1 MADEDDDDVESTGS
15 VTRTFIPS
23 ARPKREWWDK
33 TPDDK
38 PRGPVTSQEKQ
49 EWRDSFFDSLDK
61 VAVTP
66 RQAETVETHRR
77 ERLTETPT
85 EWSDYPKA
93 GVAAVGSGLKG
104 VGHVVQEVAGRG
116 PVSEWLQETGKGI
129 KERAE
134 GMQSEQFKFAQ
145 EEGVFGAK
153 PGAAIAGLVS
163 GSVPAL
169 LATAGATAA
178 AVTVGAP
185 AAVAAGVGGGVAA
198 LLGTGSVF
206 DNLDES
212 FKKMSPAELA
222 EISPAFKRNIEGGMN
237 EKEARDKFLTE
248 NASWYPYGAG
258 LVSILT
264 SRFGVE
270 PMVAKILTGK
280 LVAQGI
286 TRGAVLT
293 AAGESG
299 QESMENVAEDL
310 ATQAGK
316 IKAGQQQDIDYN
328 SLWKSFGEGIIL
340 GAVTGGPLGA
350 IGHRGGAPGA
360 APARA
365 PEHVPPGQVDS
376 TTAAG
381 LATATGAAPA
391 ANAPTAAAQTP
402 PAAAAP
408 GVQPRE
414 GLDAEEATTGDT
426 EVVEAARA
434 AAAQRPP
441 VAPGSP
447 AAPEGPG
454 TTAQPSAIPEDPYA
468 ADRDALRKRELEE
481 LRRQGQQTEEV
492 LDEVRK
498 RRTNPPTNPAAGNSG
513 QTDGTGTTPPQPNAG
528 IHAIPGGGLHR
539 VYTPPVVGTDPAQ
552 AAALQAR
559 AAQSPAGPAQPSQTA
574 AESPGVGPATG
585 ANLPAGPPAAPDVL
599 APAAAPEPIKPP
611 TTLPE
616 TPATLDAQRQQ
627 LINGERAA
635 VMYPRGTKPGPR
647 PKGMQSLVVNAD
659 IFHFDPK
666 QITKAEIRKAALE
679 GRENEILGLG
689 PFNKADVMATPGPE
703 MVVAERTPE
712 GVEVRAA
719 GTKPAIAPITQA
731 AMEEVATPGNI
742 VAPEPIGET
751 LAGRIAPVVEPPVA
765 APAKKKRTPKTE
777 KVVRK
782 AKERAE
788 SEALPASPARVTERA
803 QQMQQRR
810 GELEAAAA
818 TYGAVTEKT
827 RANIAQRVEEEFKA
841 REETASKEE
850 QKAKGREAHARAEEG
865 RQAVKEKMAE
875 PGPSEVVRRAGEPEP
890 QPEARPARQPSRAKA
905 ETRREAAHEQI
916 EEHVDQALR
925 DQGITEDLR
934 SQARED
940 AASAI
945 AEDLAKHSG
954 SINAMVAAY
963 QQRALEAAE
972 KSVDRQKQEQAAR
985 DIETHEE
992 AVRRYETETKAEE
1005 ETRAGK
1011 HIGGATEAAALNTV
1025 RTTRWRTAKREIA
1038 AAQQAGQP
1046 TPKWA
1051 TDYMDKYEERKK
1063 LPAKSKIQY
1072 GIKSEELDAI
1082 WAGKA
1087 KAAAAQRRTME
1098 TAKRD
1103 KPAADTKAAHD
1114 LNEAV
1119 ARRLSNHPA
1128 GVMSKVAAVIKERA
1142 ATIAE
1147 IAENEHQKKFGKP
1160 LPATL
1165 GYSQPWSVNLGVLAK
1180 RVANARVTDSDFFK
1194 NFPAY
1199 EFLMRNEAQEVA
1211 LNELILPGDA
1221 IAPAAS
1227 VAEKKLGEIVLE
1239 VSADTDQTTPGA
1251 MAQTNVRYD
1260 DALHAPKPA
1269 GKKPTVGDKGTFTG
1283 RQMMEKVL
1291 ADAKQGD
1298 QAKGLYKVFMN
1309 HLQTRLNDL
1318 VGEIDVIVMD
1328 DQYVQA
1334 LRPAGMTADVGGLFR
1349 PMYGS
1354 NEFGKK
1360 PHIVLSA
1367 ERFWGATEADRRHT
1381 LMHEMT
1387 HAATSIAYNENINGT
1402 KDGMD
1407 TLFEY
1412 AKSKMSPEQ
1421 QKQYG
1426 FKNAKEFI
1434 AEAFTNEDFQR
1445 QLAQMDAPPNFQRL
1459 GIKNAWQQLLALVRN
1474 MLKAPDGRQFATLLE
1489 AVVQQTDQSF
1499 IGLDQQVEELDFIR
1513 LDRMQK
1519 KSVPQP
1525 GMTSDDDPLGVGPN
1539 IVASSMRTA
1548 TAVKE
1553 TLAKDGRGW
1562 ARVKLLAMESTASL
1576 KRRARDVFGGHDSA
1590 FERLTDKYLEMG
1602 PEVDELRK
1610 DGDDIAVD
1618 FGKYERLHKN
1628 DADRASAVGHD
1639 ATVVGADPR
1648 YDLDHDHNKHL
1659 KGRGFGK
1666 QRKRNEHARLQAEW
1680 QALPSEAKAIMSRAF
1695 DYYKNMQEMMSE
1707 TLAVNIVN
1715 MRFKQPGANPNNVAV
1730 QDAVDWV
1737 TSGAIDKGPSRQNAH
1752 DKAMQKALGPEMVEH
1767 LKQVSALRKIKGV
1780 YLPLMRRGEFVFTS
1794 RMKVPP
1800 PPAGDAVAT
1809 GPSTFVFDDE
1819 GKAST
1824 YLENLPD
1831 GVTTKKV
1838 RKFWVDPSDPAKP
1851 VPMDFSDD
1859 TVPRWLVDVQDK
1871 HVAFF
1876 DSMADATKARD
1887 AQAAAGTHEDVSLVS
1902 RRDNPAKIGQTELT
1916 NLQMA
1921 PLARAI
1927 DQSANLNTAQKE
1939 AMKQMV
1945 GELAIRY
1952 GAGSHIQQ
1960 RSLMR
1965 KNVLGYSQ
1973 SFRENIV
1980 DYNSSASNQIV
1991 RNRHAVEMGA
2001 LEAEVKDYIT
2011 AQRQTANGLTPEGD
2025 KQSVMRDEYLNELQ
2039 QRINKDY
2046 EARKTFDDVV
2056 RHATT
2061 MSFMMHL
2068 ASPMHSALNA
2078 MQVEQVTLPELSGRH
2093 GLVQSQA
2100 AITRAYSAIGGLRE
2114 AKAGIKA
2121 TYAAARGVTRA
2132 GDTAVQ
2138 RITDRAGQEAD
2149 GVLLKQML
2157 GRVQKAGLLA
2167 NDAGIEFES
2176 QAQFSKHAF
2185 VRGLE
2190 YAARIARQMPQAIE
2204 NINRAVTAIAAFRL
2218 EYARNGGDFEA
2229 AVRYTN
2235 DTVEATQGDYSA
2247 RGTGRIFNN
2256 STARLVLQFKKYPA
2270 MMTQLLARNMSQAFR
2285 GESEQVKKEAR
2296 RRLLTM
2302 GLTGMLFS
2310 GLSGAVPWEP
2320 AKALVTLAWLL
2331 GLSRDWESLE
2341 SALQV
2346 KVSQI
2351 LGDMPAEVIM
2361 RGLSRVA
2368 GIDMSNRTGLDTMW
2382 LGMLPKGTKKE
2393 NVSEWV
2399 LNMVAGAPGAAGFRV
2414 LGGLQS
2420 LAQGQYLEAGAAAP
2434 LPKIAT
2440 DMFKAAQGLR
2450 GKETATGI
2458 PLASPY
2464 NIAEAAAKTLGM
2476 NPAKDVRTFETGY
2489 ARQKKDEKGMK
2500 KEVGDLKNAY
2510 ARARPS
2516 DQQAIWRKIEKFNAT
2531 YPDEAVTFGELRR
2544 YVRGF
2549 KKRYEA
2555 ELEAVD

>member
-1 MADEDDDDVESTGS
+1 MA
-15 VTRTFIPS
+15 
-23 ARPKREWWDK
+23 K
-33 TPDDK
+33 
-38 PRGPVTSQEKQ
+38 
-49 EWRDSFFDSLDK
+49 
-61 VAVTP
+61 
-66 RQAETVETHRR
+66 
-77 ERLTETPT
+77 
-85 EWSDYPKA
+85 
-93 GVAAVGSGLKG
+93 
-104 VGHVVQEVAGRG
+104 
-116 PVSEWLQETGKGI
+116 
-129 KERAE
+129 
-134 GMQSEQFKFAQ
+134 
-145 EEGVFGAK
+145 
-153 PGAAIAGLVS
+153 
-163 GSVPAL
+163 
-169 LATAGATAA
+169 
-178 AVTVGAP
+178 
-185 AAVAAGVGGGVAA
+185 
-198 LLGTGSVF
+198 
-206 DNLDES
+206 
-212 FKKMSPAELA
+212 
-222 EISPAFKRNIEGGMN
+222 
-237 EKEARDKFLTE
+237 
-248 NASWYPYGAG
+248 
-258 LVSILT
+258 
-264 SRFGVE
+264 
-270 PMVAKILTGK
+270 
-280 LVAQGI
+280 
-286 TRGAVLT
+286 
-293 AAGESG
+293 
-299 QESMENVAEDL
+299 
-310 ATQAGK
+310 
-316 IKAGQQQDIDYN
+316 
-328 SLWKSFGEGIIL
+328 
-340 GAVTGGPLGA
+340 
-350 IGHRGGAPGA
+350 
-360 APARA
+360 
-365 PEHVPPGQVDS
+365 
-376 TTAAG
+376 
-381 LATATGAAPA
+381 
-391 ANAPTAAAQTP
+391 
-402 PAAAAP
+402 
-408 GVQPRE
+408 
-414 GLDAEEATTGDT
+414 
-426 EVVEAARA
+426 
-434 AAAQRPP
+434 
-441 VAPGSP
+441 
-447 AAPEGPG
+447 
-454 TTAQPSAIPEDPYA
+454 
-468 ADRDALRKRELEE
+468 
-481 LRRQGQQTEEV
+481 
-492 LDEVRK
+492 
-498 RRTNPPTNPAAGNSG
+498 
-513 QTDGTGTTPPQPNAG
+513 
-528 IHAIPGGGLHR
+528 
-539 VYTPPVVGTDPAQ
+539 
-552 AAALQAR
+552 
-559 AAQSPAGPAQPSQTA
+559 
-574 AESPGVGPATG
+574 
-585 ANLPAGPPAAPDVL
+585 
-599 APAAAPEPIKPP
+599 
-611 TTLPE
+611 
-616 TPATLDAQRQQ
+616 
-627 LINGERAA
+627 
-635 VMYPRGTKPGPR
+635 
-647 PKGMQSLVVNAD
+647 
-659 IFHFDPK
+659 
-666 QITKAEIRKAALE
+666 
-679 GRENEILGLG
+679 
-689 PFNKADVMATPGPE
+689 
-703 MVVAERTPE
+703 
-712 GVEVRAA
+712 
-719 GTKPAIAPITQA
+719 
-731 AMEEVATPGNI
+731 
-742 VAPEPIGET
+742 
-751 LAGRIAPVVEPPVA
+751 
-765 APAKKKRTPKTE
+765 
-777 KVVRK
+777 
-782 AKERAE
+782 
-788 SEALPASPARVTERA
+788 
-803 QQMQQRR
+803 
-810 GELEAAAA
+810 
-818 TYGAVTEKT
+818 
-827 RANIAQRVEEEFKA
+827 
-841 REETASKEE
+841 
-850 QKAKGREAHARAEEG
+850 
-865 RQAVKEKMAE
+865 

-890 QPEARPARQPSRAKA
+890 EPEARPAKEPKPTKA
-905 ETRREAAHEQI
+905 TTRREAAHEQI

-925 DQGITEDLR
+925 DQGVTADLR
-934 SQARED
+934 EQARED
-940 AASAI
+940 VARAI
-945 AEDLAKHSG
+945 ADDIAKHSG
-954 SINAMVAAY
+954 SINAMVKEY
-963 QQRALEAAE
+963 QQKALEAGE

-992 AVRRYETETKAEE
+992 AVRRYETETKAQE

-1011 HIGGATEAAALNTV
+1011 HIGQTEVAALASV
-1025 RTTRWRTAKREIA
+1025 RTTRWRTAKREIE
-1038 AAQQAGQP
+1038 AAQKAGQP

-1051 TDYMDKYEERKK
+1051 TDYMDKYEERKR

-1072 GIKSEELDAI
+1072 EIKSGELDAI
-1082 WAGKA
+1082 WADKA
-1087 KAAAAQRRTME
+1087 KAAGAARRATE

-1103 KPAADTKAAHD
+1103 KPAADTAAAHS

-1128 GVMSKVAAVIKERA
+1128 GVISKVAAVIKDRA

-1147 IAENEHQKKFGKP
+1147 IAENEYQKKFGKA
-1160 LPATL
+1160 LPTTL
-1165 GYSQPWSVNLGVLAK
+1165 GYNQPWSVNLGVLAK
-1180 RVANARVTDSDFFK
+1180 RVANARFTDSDFFQ
-1194 NFPAY
+1194 NFPSY

-1211 LNELILPGDA
+1211 LNELILPSDA

-1227 VAEKKLGEIVLE
+1227 VAEKKLGNIVLE

-1269 GKKPTVGDKGTFTG
+1269 SNKPTVGDKGTFTG
-1283 RQMMEKVL
+1283 RQMMDKVL
-1291 ADAKQGD
+1291 ADAKKND
-1298 QAKGLYKVFMN
+1298 QSKGLYKVFMN

-1318 VGEIDVIVMD
+1318 VGEIEVHIIN
-1328 DQYVQA
+1328 DQYLQA
-1334 LRPAGMTADVGGLFR
+1334 MRPADMKAEVGGLFR

-1381 LMHEMT
+1381 LMHEMV

-1407 TLFEY
+1407 KLFEY
-1412 AKSKMSPEQ
+1412 AKSKMSQEQ
-1421 QKQYG
+1421 QEQYG

-1459 GIKNAWQQLLALVRN
+1459 GIKTMWDGLLRMVRN
-1474 MLKAPDGRQFATLLE
+1474 MLKGPDGRGFATLLE

-1499 IGLDQQVEELDFIR
+1499 VDLDAQVEELDFIR
-1513 LDRMQK
+1513 FERMQK

-1539 IVASSMRTA
+1539 IMASSMRTA

-1590 FERLTDKYLEMG
+1590 FEKLTDKYLEMG
-1602 PEVDELRK
+1602 PEVDGLRK

-1639 ATVVGADPR
+1639 STVVGADPR

-1707 TLAVNIVN
+1707 TLTVNIVN

-1737 TSGAIDKGPSRQNAH
+1737 MSGAIDKGPSRQNAH

-1819 GKAST
+1819 GKASA

-2001 LEAEVKDYIT
+2001 LEAEVKEYIT
-2011 AQRQTANGLTPEGD
+2011 AQRQTANGLTPQGD
-2025 KQSVMRDEYLNELQ
+2025 KQSVMRDEYWNELQ
-2039 QRINKDY
+2039 QRIHKDY
-2046 EARKTFDDVV
+2046 EARTHFDDVV

-2068 ASPMHSALNA
+2068 GSPMHSALNA
-2078 MQVEQVTLPELSGRH
+2078 MQVEQVTLPELAGRH

-2121 TYAAARGVTRA
+2121 TIAAARGVTRA

-2149 GVLLKQML
+2149 GALLKQML

-2247 RGTGRIFNN
+2247 RGTGRVFN
-2256 STARLVLQFKKYPA
+2256 SSAARLVLQFKKYPA
-2270 MMTQLLARNMSQAFR
+2270 MMTQLLARNISQAFR
-2285 GESEQVKKEAR
+2285 GETEQVKKEAR

-2302 GLTGMLFS
+2302 GLTGMLLS

-2320 AKALVTLAWLL
+2320 AKALVTAAWLL

-2341 SALQV
+2341 SSLQV

-2351 LGDMPAEVIM
+2351 IGDMPAEVIM

-2368 GIDMSNRTGLDTMW
+2368 GIDLSNRTGLDTMW

-2399 LNMVAGAPGAAGFRV
+2399 LNTIAGAPTAAAFRV

-2420 LAQGQYLEAGAAAP
+2420 LRQGQWLEAGAAAP
-2434 LPKIAT
+2434 LPKIAS

-2450 GKETATGI
+2450 GKETASGV

-2489 ARQKKDEKGMK
+2489 ARQKKDEKEMK
-2500 KEVGDLKNAY
+2500 KEGGDLKNAY
-2510 ARARPS
+2510 ARATPAQ
-2516 DQQAIWRKIEKFNAT
+2516 QQAIWRKIQQHNAT
-2531 YPDEAVTFGELRR
+2531 YPDDAITMGELRR
-2544 YVRGF
+2544 YVRGW
-2549 KKRYEA
+2549 KKRYEKEA
-2555 ELEAVD
+2555 EAVD